1 MKYTIVKISE
11 IMKLQVGERANF
23 DGITVSIAVA
33 GALRPLS
40 SYSATASVMKR
51 KKINGLD

>member
-11 IMKLQVGERANF
+11 IIKLQVGEGANF

-33 GALRPLS
+33 GALRPYHL
-40 SYSATASVMKR
+40 TLQR
-51 KKINGLD
+51 HPL

>member
-23 DGITVSIAVA
+23 DGISVSIAVA

-40 SYSATASVMKR
+40 SYPATASVMKR
-51 KKINGLD
+51 EF